1 MKSESGFSLADLG
14 LSSWTTSKNRT
25 ESCLLSIMIS
35 REGRAPCETSGVHR
49 CPWQTELIPTSDK
62 AYLVAGICK
71 GPKIGARWLGLAA
84 SSVPPL
90 FDMLY
95 DKMGKT
101 IGAND

>member
-35 REGRAPCETSGVHR
+35 REGRAPCETSVVHR
-49 CPWQTELIPTSDK
+49 CPWQTE
-62 AYLVAGICK
+62 
-71 GPKIGARWLGLAA
+71 PKIGARLLGA

-90 FDMLY
+90 FDMNC
-95 DKMGKT
+95 DIMGKT
-101 IGAND
+101 IGADQ